1 MARKRGG
8 LAGMWDRNKKV
19 IKAVAPMAAA
29 FIPGVNAAMA
39 PWIGASLGAAM
50 GGLDRPGKRGIGL
63 DVKGAALGGLSGYAG
78 GKMGESAQGG
88 LSKLFTGAAS
98 SGVAP
103 AAGAS
108 ASPAMLNPI
117 TGAPKVAMTS
127 GGPSSYGAIGS
138 YQPTLGGAGNISV
151 PGKRF
156 SLESLGGLFGK
167 EGKIEQNKTLLTGLG
182 KGIMGVRS
190 EDIAQQAA
198 DEAAAENKR
207 QFSETMQQRESEF
220 GRNYGLDAAEEERKQ
235 KEAER
240 IRANRAKYRAM
251 FTGGAVA

>member
-8 LAGMWDRNKKV
+8 VAGLWDRNKNV

-63 DVKGAALGGLSGYAG
+63 DLKGATVGGLSGYAG
-78 GKMGESAQGG
+78 GKMGESLQGSLAG
-88 LSKLFTGAAS
+88 KFFPNAAAGVVPTGAA
-98 SGVAP
+98 AP
-103 AAGAS
+103 
-108 ASPAMLNPI
+108 PPMLKPL
-117 TGAPKVAMTS
+117 TGAPKFALTP
-127 GGPSSYGAIGS
+127 GAPAPAIGG
-138 YQPTLGGAGNISV
+138 YQPTLGGGGNI
-151 PGKRF
+151 PMPNKRF

-190 EDIAQQAA
+190 GDIAAQ
-198 DEAAAENKR
+198 EAEEMRAQSQR
-207 QFSETMQQRESEF
+207 QFDETMRQRESEF

-240 IRANRAKYRAM
+240 VRANRAKYRAM